1 MIKEKTGV
9 KRMNPFSEFLYARR
23 KSLGLTQQ
31 NIADCLNVT
40 NKAVFQSEIPIGSI
54 RQK

>member
-1 MIKEKTGV
+1 
-9 KRMNPFSEFLYARR
+9 MNPFSEFLYARR

-40 NKAVFQSEIPIGSI
+40 NKAVSKSAIPIGIIS
-54 RQK
+54 QK